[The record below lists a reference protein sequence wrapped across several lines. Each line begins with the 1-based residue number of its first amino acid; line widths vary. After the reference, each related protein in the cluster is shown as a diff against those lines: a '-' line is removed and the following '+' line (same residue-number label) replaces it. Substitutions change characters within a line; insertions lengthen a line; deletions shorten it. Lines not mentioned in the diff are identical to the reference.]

1 MSDHKRKREDEDAKE
16 DAKEDAG
23 AGAAGAAAAGAGAAD
38 TKKQKTAA
46 DTKKQ
51 KTAVDAAAAD
61 TKKQKTAVD
70 AAAVDAAAVPFSYN
84 RDRNDAVVKIGRLQ
98 RHVYYAV
105 ERVAELKGLIDMA
118 QAPEQ
123 SEAVKTKMAQLHD
136 FFWKCIHYLDNTQ
149 YHLDCMT
156 IHAPRSPS
164 LLNALMAARRG
175 EQSDLADAFNR
186 RMDAAEARIARREAH
201 YVEFAAILN
210 GVGSGVTAAE
220 AAAAEAAAGN

>member
-1 MSDHKRKREDEDAKE
+1 MTDRLKMLQKREREQAPAAIDLPVH
-16 DAKEDAG
+16 G
-23 AGAAGAAAAGAGAAD
+23 HHPHGAAIDLPVHGHHSHGAAAGAGAQGEAGSSR

-46 DTKKQ
+46 
-51 KTAVDAAAAD
+51 
-61 TKKQKTAVD
+61 
-70 AAAVDAAAVPFSYN
+70 AAAVDATAVPFSYN
-84 RDRNDAVVKIGRLQ
+84 RDRHDAVDTMGRLQ
-98 RHVYYAV
+98 RHVYHAV
-105 ERVAELKGLIDMA
+105 ERVVELKGLIDMA

-136 FFWKCIHYLDNTQ
+136 FFWKGIRYLDNTQ
-149 YHLDCMT
+149 HHLDCMT

-186 RMDAAEARIARREAH
+186 RMDAAEARIARREAAQ
-201 YVEFAAILN
+201 VELAAIIA